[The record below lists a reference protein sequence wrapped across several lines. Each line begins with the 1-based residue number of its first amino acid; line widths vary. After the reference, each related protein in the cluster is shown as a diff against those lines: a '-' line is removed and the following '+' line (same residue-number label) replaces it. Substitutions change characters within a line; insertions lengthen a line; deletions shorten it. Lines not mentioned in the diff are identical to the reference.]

1 MEMELYRK
9 MQPFL
14 GDEEKLLERM
24 AGSLELW
31 EECVRLFPGEEI
43 IREMDA
49 AAEQEDWSGLYAVV
63 HRLKGNLAN
72 FGFDGMAQMACDVL
86 MAIKEK
92 NMARSLEGCRLLR
105 DGYLQILGKMKEV

>member
-1 MEMELYRK
+1 METELYRK

-31 EECVRLFPGEEI
+31 EECVRLFPREEMI
-43 IREMDA
+43 EEMDA
-49 AAEQEDWSGLYAVV
+49 AVEKKDWNGLYAAL

-72 FGFDGMAQMACDVL
+72 FGFDGLAQMACDML
-86 MAIKEK
+86 AAIKEK
-92 NMARSLEGCRLLR
+92 NIARSLEGYRVLR
-105 DGYLQILGKMKEV
+105 DGYLQLLEKMEEA